1 MNSLFES
8 GFDRFWAAWPK
19 HPRKGAK
26 SKCQQVWNKSYCET
40 CTDQILKHIAWMLT
54 TEQWRKDGGA
64 YIPAPLV
71 YLNQQRWD
79 GAEIP
84 DTFVNK
90 PFAEQIDPALQKI
103 AQDRAKAAPMP
114 EEIRK
119 KLQELR
125 KKPIASQQNLC

>member
-1 MNSLFES
+1 MELFES
-8 GFDRFWAAWPK
+8 GFDRFWSAWPK

-54 TEQWRKDGGA
+54 TDQWRKDGGA

-79 GAEIP
+79 GADIP
-84 DTFVNK
+84 ENFNQPEAAK
-90 PFAEQIDPALQKI
+90 IDPALVKI
-103 AQDRAKAAPMP
+103 QQDRQKAAPMSD
-114 EEIRK
+114 EIRK
-119 KLQELR
+119 KIAELR
-125 KKPIASQQNLC
+125 KTVVQQRTLC

>member
-1 MNSLFES
+1 MELFES
-8 GFDRFWAAWPK
+8 GFDRFWSAWPK

-54 TEQWRKDGGA
+54 TDQWRKDGGA

-79 GAEIP
+79 GADIP
-84 DTFVNK
+84 ESFGK
-90 PFAEQIDPALQKI
+90 PVEQIIDPALVKI
-103 AQDRAKAAPMP
+103 QQDRQKAAPMSD
-114 EEIRK
+114 EIRQK
-119 KLQELR
+119 IAELR
-125 KKPIASQQNLC
+125 KTVVQQRTLC